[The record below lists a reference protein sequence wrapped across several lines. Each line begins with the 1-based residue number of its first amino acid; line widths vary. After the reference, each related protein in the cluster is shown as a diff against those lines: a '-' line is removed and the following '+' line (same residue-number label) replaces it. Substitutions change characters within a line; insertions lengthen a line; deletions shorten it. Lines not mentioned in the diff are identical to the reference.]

1 MDIVQKLSLMAGQ
14 MHLEAAEDKGA
25 IPTLQPQAPER
36 REANSVMPCSQI
48 RNGSPKQSEQD
59 FLGVTQA
66 VMPGGKTIPLLKTML
81 TSACE
86 RNCYYCP
93 FRAGRNYQRTTFKP
107 QEMANIFMDMYRA
120 GLVEGLF
127 LSSGIIRGSVPTQD
141 KLIDTVDILRNKM
154 GFRGYIHLK
163 IMPGAER
170 EQVRKSMAL
179 ASRVSVNL
187 EGANNRR
194 LRMLAPKKIFFE
206 ELLRPLQWIEQI
218 RREEQPFGTWNGRW
232 ASSITQFVVGA
243 VGENDLELMT
253 TTSYL
258 YRQAKLSRTYFM
270 AFNPVMDTPFEN
282 LPAENPWRQ
291 HRLYQASFLLRDY
304 QFDMEDLPF
313 DRHGFLPLDMDPK
326 LAWARA
332 NLVEEPVEVN
342 IADRAQ
348 LMRVPGLGLKGVDT
362 ILKTRRKN
370 KFRHLSDLKAIGIN
384 ANRPAP
390 FVLLSGRRP
399 SYQLRLFPGE
409 N

>member
-1 MDIVQKLSLMAGQ
+1 
-14 MHLEAAEDKGA
+14 MHLEAAEDKGT
-25 IPTLQPQAPER
+25 IPALQPQMPEER
-36 REANSVMPCSQI
+36 KANSLLPCGQM
-48 RNGSPKQSEQD
+48 RNSLPDQPEQD

-93 FRAGRNYQRTTFKP
+93 FRAGRNYKRTTFRP
-107 QEMANIFMDMYRA
+107 QEMANTFVDMYRA

-127 LSSGIIRGSVPTQD
+127 LSSGIIRGSVTTQD

-154 GFRGYIHLK
+154 GFKGYIHLK
-163 IMPGAER
+163 VMPGAER
-170 EQVRKSMAL
+170 EQVRQSMAL

-194 LRMLAPKKIFFE
+194 LRMLAPKKVFFE

-218 RREEQPFGTWNGRW
+218 RREEEPFSAWNGRW

-270 AFNPVMDTPFEN
+270 AFNPVVDTPFEN

-313 DRHGFLPLDMDPK
+313 DRNGYLPLNKDPK
-326 LAWARA
+326 LAWAQA
-332 NLVEEPVEVN
+332 NLVEQPVEIN
-342 IADRAQ
+342 DADKSE
-348 LMRVPGLGLKGVDT
+348 LMRVPGLGPKGVNT
-362 ILKTRRKN
+362 ILKTRREN
-370 KFRHLSDLKAIGIN
+370 KIRYLSDLKAIGIN
-384 ANRPAP
+384 TSRPAP
-390 FVLLSGRRP
+390 FVLLGGRRP
-399 SYQLRLFPGE
+399 SYQLRLFPGKY
-409 N
+409 